1 MKKHLLLLLIVGLWS
16 ATYKSYSQT
25 YPLSNESK
33 ISILTCGSGTELHAI
48 FGHTAI
54 RIADPMRG
62 LDIVYNFG
70 MFDFRTPNFY
80 LKFVKGDLQYF
91 VANTSYENFIYAYT
105 LENRSVYEQ
114 KLELTQA
121 QKQSLFDKLN
131 KIMFSDEK
139 FYTYKF
145 IHTNCTTKV
154 VDLLNSEYP
163 QPIIFKTD
171 TIDICYRKVLNPFMD
186 DLFYEKLGINIL
198 FGYLTDHDATKL
210 FLPVELMNTLE
221 KTTIQEKKIA
231 QPKQSVFEK
240 DSTLDQKSIWNN
252 AYTFLL
258 FLLGIALLN
267 NRFINTLFFILI
279 GGVGLLLVGIGGYS
293 NHIEVTQNYN
303 ILLFNPL
310 LLGVIYFYKKQN
322 EKALKRWKITVLV
335 GLGVYFAVLINK
347 AHFFLMLPI
356 IVTVSYIL
364 LKWDRK
370 KE

>member
-1 MKKHLLLLLIVGLWS
+1 MTKYVLYLFILGLS
-16 ATYKSYSQT
+16 CISYKSYSQN
-25 YPLSNESK
+25 YPLSYESQ

-54 RIADPMRG
+54 RIADPVRG

-114 KLELTQA
+114 KLELTQT
-121 QKQSLFDKLN
+121 QKQNLFDKLN
-131 KIMFSDEK
+131 KILFSDDK

-154 VDLLNSEYP
+154 VDLINSEFP
-163 QPIIFKTD
+163 EPLVFKTNPKD
-171 TIDICYRKVLNPFMD
+171 LSYRKVLNPFME

-198 FGYLTDHDATKL
+198 FGYLTDHDATQL
-210 FLPVELMNTLE
+210 FLPIELMNTLD
-221 KTTIQEKKIA
+221 KTTIQGKKIA
-231 QPKQSVFEK
+231 QPMQKIFEK
-240 DSTLDQKSIWNN
+240 DANLDKKSLWNTP
-252 AYTFLL
+252 YTFLL
-258 FLLGIALLN
+258 ILLGIVLVN
-267 NRFINTLFFILI
+267 KRIVNTIFLSLMGVLGLVLI
-279 GGVGLLLVGIGGYS
+279 GVGFYS

-310 LLGVIYFYKKQN
+310 LLGALYFYKN
-322 EKALKRWKITVLV
+322 SNPTALKRWKILLAISM
-335 GLGVYFAVLINK
+335 GIYFVFLLNK
-347 AHFFLMLPI
+347 AHFWLMLPI
-356 IVTVSYIL
+356 GATIGFMV
-364 LKWDRK
+364 LKWEQRK
-370 KE
+370 